1 MTGALILYFTKIK
14 GRKVI
19 LLIFV
24 IVAVLVP
31 LTPAF
36 LIHCPSVKVA
46 GITTSYSDGLVNV
59 YVNVI
64 VLFSCF
70 FSSSDGIDEA
80 SCANKCGCSSYVFE
94 PVCGADDLTYFS
106 PCRAGCLRALE
117 SDGVSSELNS

>member
-14 GRKVI
+14 RRKVV

-31 LTPAF
+31 LTPVF

-59 YVNVI
+59 MLI
-64 VLFSCF
+64 
-70 FSSSDGIDEA
+70 
-80 SCANKCGCSSYVFE
+80 
-94 PVCGADDLTYFS
+94 
-106 PCRAGCLRALE
+106 
-117 SDGVSSELNS
+117 